1 MMNRLN
7 TKSLTL
13 LCLVCFGITGCE
25 PEDSGIGKVEFVE
38 DTKLGPTSSRV
49 MKAIK
54 TEEDKTPVISKSGPW
69 PKLEAKQTVH
79 QFGRMALGTSGKHT
93 YVVTNVGDA
102 DLELVAGRPTCN
114 CTQFSVSRQFVKP
127 GESAEVYLHWTTKEA
142 SKRYQHS
149 GPLLTNDPENPKQA
163 FSIQGIVDESIKI
176 MPALQWE
183 IGEVDSHVEGRF
195 TAMVGSA
202 INKGFTIDN
211 LQSESEHLS
220 FDTEPLS
227 PKELTEMGLLT
238 GYRVNVTLAKNAP
251 AGLLDTT
258 VTMKV
263 SCEKQPSQMKLTAM
277 KSGPIS
283 VIDVTDGG
291 LWLKSLGGI
300 RLGRFKARDGRK
312 VSLLFAVSTD
322 LMPDEL
328 KLSDVKT
335 SPSWIKWDL
344 ESVPSRSE
352 AVKRYRLNL
361 EIPPGSPRVKRS
373 NNDPASIDMKTN
385 IPAQPN
391 WKVMLGYTSF

>member
-1 MMNRLN
+1 
-7 TKSLTL
+7 
-13 LCLVCFGITGCE
+13 
-25 PEDSGIGKVEFVE
+25 
-38 DTKLGPTSSRV
+38 
-49 MKAIK
+49 
-54 TEEDKTPVISKSGPW
+54 
-69 PKLEAKQTVH
+69 
-79 QFGRMALGTSGKHT
+79 
-93 YVVTNVGDA
+93 
-102 DLELVAGRPTCN
+102 
-114 CTQFSVSRQFVKP
+114 
-127 GESAEVYLHWTTKEA
+127 
-142 SKRYQHS
+142 
-149 GPLLTNDPENPKQA
+149 
-163 FSIQGIVDESIKI
+163 
-176 MPALQWE
+176 
-183 IGEVDSHVEGRF
+183 
-195 TAMVGSA
+195 
-202 INKGFTIDN
+202 
-211 LQSESEHLS
+211 
-220 FDTEPLS
+220 
-227 PKELTEMGLLT
+227 
-238 GYRVNVTLAKNAP
+238 
-251 AGLLDTT
+251 
-258 VTMKV
+258 
-263 SCEKQPSQMKLTAM
+263 MKLTAM